1 MRFSVTARETGK
13 IAVLELSGRL
23 VMGEACT
30 ALDSQM
36 KSLIDGGQ
44 FSLLLE
50 CSRVEAIDSQGIEVL
65 VRYLNIL
72 QKCGGKLGLVKLS
85 PRMREVLEIAR
96 LLPYFH
102 SFDDEAAALQSFT
115 A

>member
-1 MRFSVTARETGK
+1 MSFSVTARETGK

-36 KSLIDGGQ
+36 KSLIDGGR

-50 CSRVEAIDSQGIEVL
+50 CKSKVDMNVGGFRFKINGLLID
-65 VRYLNIL
+65 RD
-72 QKCGGKLGLVKLS
+72 C
-85 PRMREVLEIAR
+85 A
-96 LLPYFH
+96 F
-102 SFDDEAAALQSFT
+102 
-115 A
+115 